1 MLRMLMKPNSSI
13 DELVQTGSNQDGFKP
28 CTKTK
33 KDVSLGKVTS
43 VVPANGPSMIKGIAR
58 IEYQWIRS
66 VMNNDFCLT
75 FA

>member
-1 MLRMLMKPNSSI
+1 MKPNSSVN
-13 DELVQTGSNQDGFKP
+13 ELVQMGYDQDGLKP

-33 KDVSLGKVTS
+33 KDVSLRKVTS
-43 VVPANGPSMIKGIAR
+43 VVLANEPSMIKSIAR
-58 IEYQWIRS
+58 IEYQWVHS